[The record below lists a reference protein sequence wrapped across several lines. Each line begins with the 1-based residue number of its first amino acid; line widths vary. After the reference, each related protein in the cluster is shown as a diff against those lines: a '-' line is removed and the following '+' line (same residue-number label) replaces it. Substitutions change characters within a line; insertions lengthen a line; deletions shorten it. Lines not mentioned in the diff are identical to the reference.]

1 MADDI
6 LKLIDKAVEEKT
18 FSLEG
23 LGAVQKIKEQAG
35 VLQKRVE
42 ALEAELDRAKT
53 FTSELRNVIVA
64 RDTEISVLKGRETAV
79 AAREL
84 KMFELEK
91 ATAVAEAVRLTIDT
105 MFTRMF
111 ANRQYRENIMD
122 SHSKAIPPVPGSGMT
137 YPTMHTES
145 ATRTVERE
153 DK

>member
-6 LKLIDKAVEEKT
+6 LKMIDKAVEEKT

-35 VLQKRVE
+35 ILQKRVDQLDGD
-42 ALEAELDRAKT
+42 LEQSRR
-53 FTSELRNVIVA
+53 FNSELKTVISA
-64 RDTEISVLKGRETAV
+64 RDAEIAVLKGREDALKN
-79 AAREL
+79 REA

-91 ATAVAEAVRLTIDT
+91 ATAVAEAVRLTFDT

-111 ANRQYRENIMD
+111 ANRQYRENITD
-122 SHSKAIPPVPGSGMT
+122 SHSKAIPPAAGSGNS